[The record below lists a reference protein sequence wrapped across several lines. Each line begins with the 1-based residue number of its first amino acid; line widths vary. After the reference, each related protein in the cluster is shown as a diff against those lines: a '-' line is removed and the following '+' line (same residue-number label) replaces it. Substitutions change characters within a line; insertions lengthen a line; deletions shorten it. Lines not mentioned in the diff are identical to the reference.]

1 MHARNIV
8 MPVALLDRRW
18 PWLVSAGAILA
29 AFAATFVRIELPWP
43 RDPRPLGTADD
54 IASLR
59 ERSDLNLLF
68 VLIDT
73 LRADR
78 LGSYGYHRDTSP
90 AIDEL
95 AASGARF
102 ARHLAQSSWTKC
114 SMASLWTALYPARNG
129 VTRFD
134 DVIPGDA
141 RLPAETLKEA
151 GLRTVGIFR
160 NGWVSP
166 NFGFDQGFDAYVRPT
181 IAPRPPSLRLANP
194 TLTDQGSD
202 EDTVSS
208 ALEFLRVRGR
218 ERWFLYL
225 HLMDVHEYLYDE
237 QSALFGGAISDV
249 YDNAIRHTDSVLG
262 VLLAELAAQGYA
274 QNTLVAVTADHGE
287 AFLERGFEGHARNVF
302 KEVTEVPFVLS
313 FPFRLEPGVVVGAR
327 TRNVDVW
334 PTLLDLLGLP
344 VPQDADGRSLVPALL
359 AAARGAPAPDGE
371 ATGIAH
377 LDVNW
382 GQRGREPAPTVA
394 VSDAGLRYVR
404 VPGAGAPFEQL
415 FDAAGDP
422 RELADR
428 AGDDPEAL
436 ARLRAV
442 ADDYLAS
449 PPRWGEAPRREID
462 ELELNQLRALGY
474 AVP

>member
-1 MHARNIV
+1 MKW
-8 MPVALLDRRW
+8 LDRRW
-18 PWLVSAGAILA
+18 PWLTVAGVILA
-29 AFAATFVRIELPWP
+29 VFASTFVQVELPWE
-43 RDPRPLGTADD
+43 RDPRPSGTADD
-54 IASLR
+54 IAGLR
-59 ERSDLNLLF
+59 ERGDLNLLF

-90 AIDEL
+90 AIDGL
-95 AASGARF
+95 AAAGVRF
-102 ARHLAQSSWTKC
+102 ARQLAQSSWTKC

-129 VTRFD
+129 ITRFD
-134 DVIPGDA
+134 DILPSDA
-141 RLPAETLKEA
+141 RLPAELLKEA
-151 GLRTVGIFR
+151 GFRTVGIFR

-166 NFGFDQGFDAYVRPT
+166 NFGFDQGFDVYVRPS

-194 TLTDQGSD
+194 TVSDRGSD
-202 EDTVSS
+202 EDTITS
-208 ALEFLRVRGR
+208 ALEFLRGRGR
-218 ERWFLYL
+218 DRWFLYL
-225 HLMDVHEYLYDE
+225 HLMDVHEYVYDE
-237 QSALFGGAISDV
+237 QTALFGGSISDV
-249 YDNAIRHTDSVLG
+249 YDNAIRWTDSVLA
-262 VLLAELAAQGYA
+262 VLLRELVRQGYA
-274 QNTLVAVTADHGE
+274 LNTLVVVTADHGE

-344 VPQDADGRSLVPALL
+344 VPPEADGRSLVPTLL
-359 AAARGAPAPDGE
+359 AAARGEPTPGPE
-371 ATGIAH
+371 PTGIAH
-377 LDVNW
+377 LDQNW

-394 VSDAGLRYVR
+394 VTDGKLRYVR
-404 VPGAGAPFEQL
+404 VPGVEDPIEQL
-415 FDAAGDP
+415 FDAERDP

-428 AGDDPEAL
+428 ASEDPEAL
-436 ARLRAV
+436 ARLRAL
-442 ADDYLAS
+442 ADSYLHAT
-449 PPRWGEAPRREID
+449 PRWGDAPRREID